1 MFGLSSL
8 KRTGNVTVN
17 AMADYTTVK
26 SNFILGPLTLKVEKS
41 FGRGLKKELRSA
53 TATTTEMVGRI
64 SLKVVNGAATLHSV
78 KVQQPKQVKV
88 SFY

>member
-1 MFGLSSL
+1 
-8 KRTGNVTVN
+8 
-17 AMADYTTVK
+17 MADYTTVK